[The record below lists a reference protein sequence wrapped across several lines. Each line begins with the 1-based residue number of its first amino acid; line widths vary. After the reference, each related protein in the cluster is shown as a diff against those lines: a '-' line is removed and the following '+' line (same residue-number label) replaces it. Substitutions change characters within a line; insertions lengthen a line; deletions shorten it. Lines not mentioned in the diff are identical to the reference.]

1 MKQKNYS
8 LKIIVYGKSSFE
20 DIKNIFISLK
30 EEENSKEYKYKLNL
44 LLQKTKKVILYIIY
58 FKQI

>member
-20 DIKNIFISLK
+20 YIKNIFISLK
-30 EEENSKEYKYKLNL
+30 EEENSQEYKYKVKFFIETN
-44 LLQKTKKVILYIIY
+44 KVILYIIY